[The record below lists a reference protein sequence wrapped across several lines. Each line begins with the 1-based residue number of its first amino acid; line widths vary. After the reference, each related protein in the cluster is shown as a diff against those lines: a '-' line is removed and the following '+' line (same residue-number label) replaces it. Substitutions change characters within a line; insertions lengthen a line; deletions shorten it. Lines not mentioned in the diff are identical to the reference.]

1 MMLTLDE
8 TKSLVQILDHL
19 RKAPDGLTSAF
30 IVTGGI
36 IGEDQEA
43 LGCEISKTAQLVLIW
58 QSSYLDCS

>member
-43 LGCEISKTAQLVLIW
+43 LGCEITKTAQLVLI
-58 QSSYLDCS
+58 